1 MDVLYVSWVV
11 QWFSIL
17 HSQVDTSR
25 ATYLCY
31 AEGAF
36 PTGGELVSSFLSEH
50 LPEHQIVHLEFS
62 VAHELLLVVFDCLVV
77 PCIFNS
83 RLSSSFIDEVNILMP
98 ELVLR
103 VFVICLDT

>member
-1 MDVLYVSWVV
+1 
-11 QWFSIL
+11 
-17 HSQVDTSR
+17 VDTSR

-36 PTGGELVSSFLSEH
+36 PAGGELVSSFLSEH
-50 LPEHQIVHLEFS
+50 LLEHQIVHLEFS
-62 VAHELLLVVFDCLVV
+62 VAHEPLLVVFDCLGV